1 MAHAWLSLFGVPE
14 AMRAVPLVAPEVT
27 HSIGL
32 VVSEVEPLPP
42 LAAALAELSARLDIE
57 GELDRLVSGAPRK
70 RKR

>member
-1 MAHAWLSLFGVPE
+1 
-14 AMRAVPLVAPEVT
+14 VT

-42 LAAALAELSARLDIE
+42 LAAALVELSLRLDIE
-57 GELDRLVSGAPRK
+57 RELDRLVSGAPGK